1 MLGAGPA
8 GLAAGIYGARSRLR
22 VGLVTKGPIGGQAVT
37 TAELENYP
45 GFGRGSTGPQ
55 VIEALMKHARE
66 MGAEFIFDE
75 IDRVEI
81 EDELKRLRGRK
92 GEYRASML
100 ILAPGA
106 NPRLL
111 GVPGEKELWGRG
123 VSYCATCDAEL
134 YEDRRVAV
142 VGSGD
147 AAIEE
152 ALYLTRFAS
161 QVSVLVLHDRGRF
174 DANPA
179 AHEKAQGN
187 PRISWVWNC
196 QVERIIGRE
205 RVEGVSFRDLKS
217 GETHELPVDGVFIFI
232 GTLPQT
238 EMLKGLI
245 DLDENGYII
254 TDDRMRT
261 SAPGVYAAGD
271 ARSKYLRQVV
281 TAVADGAVAAV
292 AAERHLEEWRFFSS
306 EVLQSKSPVLVG
318 YYHPQSRESLEALQQ
333 AEALIR
339 ERGRNLRLIR
349 FDVSRSEMLVERFK
363 ISSVPMFQLF
373 AGGKLRLT
381 VDGFLKASQIEN
393 TFLAE
398 AAK

>member
-55 VIEALMKHARE
+55 VIEALMKHAQE

-75 IDRVEI
+75 IESVEVD
-81 EDELKRLRGRK
+81 DEFKLLRGRK
-92 GEYRASML
+92 GEYRASAL

-161 QVSVLVLHDRGRF
+161 RVNVLVLHDRGHV

-179 AHEKAQGN
+179 AYEKAQGN

-205 RVEGVSFRDLKS
+205 RVEGIAFKDLKS
-217 GETHELPVDGVFIFI
+217 GQTHELPVDGVFVFI

-238 EMLKGLI
+238 GMLKGLI

-261 SAPGVYAAGD
+261 SQPGVYAAGD
-271 ARSKYLRQVV
+271 ARSKY
-281 TAVADGAVAAV
+281 
-292 AAERHLEEWRFFSS
+292 
-306 EVLQSKSPVLVG
+306 
-318 YYHPQSRESLEALQQ
+318 
-333 AEALIR
+333 
-339 ERGRNLRLIR
+339 
-349 FDVSRSEMLVERFK
+349 
-363 ISSVPMFQLF
+363 
-373 AGGKLRLT
+373 
-381 VDGFLKASQIEN
+381 
-393 TFLAE
+393 
-398 AAK
+398 